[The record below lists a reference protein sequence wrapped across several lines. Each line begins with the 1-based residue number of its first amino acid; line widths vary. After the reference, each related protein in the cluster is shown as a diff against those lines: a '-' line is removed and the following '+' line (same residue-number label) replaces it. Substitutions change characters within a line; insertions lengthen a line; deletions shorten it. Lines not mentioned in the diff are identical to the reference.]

1 MDKVVILARVSTQAQ
16 DYQRQ
21 VTELQEYC
29 DRAGW
34 EVTRVFANKVSG
46 AKAVTERTEIVEM
59 VEYIK
64 SNDIQRVV
72 CLEISRLGRNTL
84 EALKV
89 INYLN
94 ETGKLIRKAF
104 KWKLNGDANTTILY
118 RLETLGLKISAQT
131 LHKILVNPFY
141 AGKIVHKLIKG
152 EMVDGKI
159 EPAISYTEFLKVQ
172 DILSGRTGKYAH
184 QKEND
189 RCPLTK
195 YVICSEDDTPF
206 TSYTKKKKEREFN
219 YYKCNTSGCK
229 TNISAKEMH
238 EKYEDIL
245 NQYDLPECILR
256 QFESTLREELQV
268 VWTKG
273 SVLKRCL
280 QRQTMRLR
288 I

>member
-94 ETGKLIRKAF
+94 V
-104 KWKLNGDANTTILY
+104 NGVSLY
-118 RLETLGLKISAQT
+118 VKNYNLETL
-131 LHKILVNPFY
+131 
-141 AGKIVHKLIKG
+141 
-152 EMVDGKI
+152 VDGKVNPVASLI
-159 EPAISYTEFLKVQ
+159 CTILLEISSMERLTIKERMT
-172 DILSGRTGKYAH
+172 SGR
-184 QKEND
+184 
-189 RCPLTK
+189 
-195 YVICSEDDTPF
+195 
-206 TSYTKKKKEREFN
+206 
-219 YYKCNTSGCK
+219 
-229 TNISAKEMH
+229 
-238 EKYEDIL
+238 
-245 NQYDLPECILR
+245 NQYIAKCKEQGIKMGRPSSYRKSDTAYKEQYGKEISLLKKGISLRNVSQLTGTSINTLRKLR
-256 QFESTLREELQV
+256 QYA
-268 VWTKG
+268 
-273 SVLKRCL
+273 
-280 QRQTMRLR
+280 
-288 I
+288 